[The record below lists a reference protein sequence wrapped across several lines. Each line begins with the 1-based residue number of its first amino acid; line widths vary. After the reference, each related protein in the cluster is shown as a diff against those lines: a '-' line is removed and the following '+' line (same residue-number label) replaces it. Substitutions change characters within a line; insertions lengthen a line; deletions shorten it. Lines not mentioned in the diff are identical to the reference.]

1 MKRYTKSLVALL
13 LAFIL
18 IASSCLPICAL
29 QTYVKPTTPTRY
41 NYGERDEICTTL
53 SGTDAPAYYINNGY
67 SYDDFDDMSQTE
79 LLSALR
85 GLMSSTHKALT
96 SYENCYEWAVYTD
109 CEREAGKD
117 ISNSSDKTLVLLYT
131 DYSATYGQRP
141 KWNREHVW
149 PQSHGGN
156 DDGLSVGEELGGADL
171 HHVRPAD
178 QGVNSSRNNKKYGES
193 GTNPTEKYG
202 TQAAVGVLGGTYNK
216 TYYEPLDH
224 AKGDVARIVLYVWV
238 RWGSEWG
245 AEDTSNPFNSV
256 TEVFESVDRL
266 LEWCALDPVDTWE
279 MGRNDVVESIQG
291 NRNVFIDYPE
301 LAWLIFD
308 REIPDDMITPSGE
321 AKNQDSGSTPGGN
334 TPDTPV
340 TPPACTHTNKTVQ
353 GASSAT
359 CGAAGYTG
367 DTCCSDCDVKIS
379 TGVVIAAT
387 GEHTLG
393 AWVND
398 VSAGTKTSS
407 CSVCSY
413 SETIPI
419 DQATCDHAS
428 TTVENKVAATC
439 GKAGYTGDIY
449 CTICNKKLTTGT
461 SIAATGNHA
470 YGELNV
476 IEAPSAIKGGKGE
489 HTCKVCGDKKTVE
502 LPRTSTDEDLTVK
515 LLLSSVESDEE
526 KIILLLLLGVSDKA
540 FYEELDK

>member
-1 MKRYTKSLVALL
+1 MKKYTKSLVALL

-29 QTYVKPTTPTRY
+29 QSYSKPTTPTRY

-67 SYDDFDDMSQTE
+67 SYDAFDDMSQTE
-79 LLSALR
+79 LLASLR

-96 SYENCYEWAVYTD
+96 TYANCRDWAYYTD
-109 CEREAGKD
+109 CENEDAKNKAED
-117 ISNSSDKTLVLLYT
+117 YKTVLLLYT
-131 DYSATYGQRP
+131 SHTTTRDQWQ

-156 DDGLSVGEELGGADL
+156 DDGLSVGDELGGADL

-178 QGVNSSRNNKKYGES
+178 YGVNSSRGNKPYGES

-202 TQAAVGVLGGTYNK
+202 TQAAVGVLGGTYNS
-216 TYYEPLDH
+216 TYFEPLDNV
-224 AKGDVARIVLYVWV
+224 KGDVARIVLYVWV

-245 AEDTSNPFNSV
+245 AEDTSDPFNSV

-266 LEWCALDPVDTWE
+266 LEWCELDPVDTWE

-301 LAWLIFD
+301 LAWMIFD
-308 REIPDDMITPSGE
+308 REIPDDMTTPSGE
-321 AKNQDSGSTPGGN
+321 AKNQTPGGSN
-334 TPDTPV
+334 PGGTTPDVPTP
-340 TPPACTHTNKTVQ
+340 PPACTHTNKTVQ
-353 GASSAT
+353 GATSAT
-359 CGAAGYTG
+359 CGNAGYTG
-367 DTCCSDCDVKIS
+367 DTYCSDCGVKLS
-379 TGVVIAAT
+379 NGSVIIAT
-387 GEHTLG
+387 GKHTLG
-393 AWVND
+393 TWVINA
-398 VSAGTKTSS
+398 SLSTKTRE
-407 CSVCSY
+407 CSVCDY
-413 SETIPI
+413 SETIAI
-419 DQATCDHAS
+419 DQDTCEHTS
-428 TTVENKVAATC
+428 TTTQNKVSATC

-461 SIAATGNHA
+461 SIPATGNHS

-489 HTCKVCGDKKTVE
+489 QTCKACGNVKTVE

-526 KIILLLLLGVSDKA
+526 KIILLLLLGVSDKV
-540 FYEELDK
+540 FYEELAK